1 MERTNLNS
9 SWNYFDKSTL
19 CSFSRQYWLCWS
31 NVQYLLTRLIEFVS
45 HNLYSVEPWD
55 QHNNILLF
63 TSQWSG
69 IFLPKW
75 FRKILECGSY
85 IVGGWLGWKV
95 GLSEN
100 RSAFN
105 SHWHAE
111 HKWPLRN
118 NFPLD
123 SSSWLSES
131 IGNKFQ
137 RDGIG
142 WSLQWDSADMS
153 IAVRW
158 HW

>member
-69 IFLPKW
+69 IFLPS
-75 FRKILECGSY
+75 GSARFWNVEATLLVAEW
-85 IVGGWLGWKV
+85 VGRLGWVKI
-95 GLSEN
+95 GQLLTAIDKLSVN
-100 RSAFN
+100 DLY
-105 SHWHAE
+105 W
-111 HKWPLRN
+111 N

>member
-1 MERTNLNS
+1 MVRN
-9 SWNYFDKSTL
+9 
-19 CSFSRQYWLCWS
+19 
-31 NVQYLLTRLIEFVS
+31 
-45 HNLYSVEPWD
+45 
-55 QHNNILLF
+55 
-63 TSQWSG
+63 
-69 IFLPKW
+69 FLPKW

-105 SHWHAE
+105 SHWQAE

-131 IGNKFQ
+131 TGNKFQ

-158 HW
+158 HWQIPESGAWMPRKMLAKVSPIRKFGRNVKWNGPKAFGIVLQAVTERGRNIEEHIYRSWIDLATL